1 LTSENNSH
9 YYEIGGH
16 MPKQIDKDLLI
27 DSAAEVFAERGYD
40 GAGVAEIARRAGVT
54 TGAIYSRY
62 SGKSEL
68 LLEALNRSFAKHMG
82 EILAIALDD
91 ANNLNGKSSRS
102 PLGPIKYIT
111 QNVSSTHDALFLE
124 AVVASSRDAEIATM
138 LAQRLESR
146 AAFIAKNI
154 DDLKD
159 RKRVHASFDTDALKT
174 YVMAMSMGFSV
185 LRSLNYKMP
194 ASEEWQ
200 KVISQLQTS
209 VSKPPGEKNDINRT
223 KN

>member
-1 LTSENNSH
+1 
-9 YYEIGGH
+9 

-91 ANNLNGKSSRS
+91 ANNLNGESSRS
-102 PLGPIKYIT
+102 PIGPIKYIT

-159 RKRVHASFDTDALKT
+159 TERVHASFDTDALKT
-174 YVMAMSMGFSV
+174 YVMALSMGFSV
-185 LRSLNYKMP
+185 LRSLNYTMP

>member
-1 LTSENNSH
+1 
-9 YYEIGGH
+9 

-138 LAQRLESR
+138 LAHRLESR

-174 YVMAMSMGFSV
+174 YVMALSMGFSV

>member
-91 ANNLNGKSSRS
+91 ANNLNGESSRS